1 MNGVWTTEEFY
12 VDGRRRSM
20 SNDGK
25 TMLLQS
31 VGRYGNVNHRLCCSI
46 ANVLLLSVYLNQL
59 ICICYTDVK
68 CHALMRNKET
78 GRYKLGSLKGW
89 RLFPICCPY

>member
-1 MNGVWTTEEFY
+1 MVVVAPCQTTERPCY
-12 VDGRRRSM
+12 
-20 SNDGK
+20 SNQLVV
-25 TMLLQS
+25 TVMLTTVS
-31 VGRYGNVNHRLCCSI
+31 VVSI